1 MSSNLL
7 LKGFSVKISEL
18 LDGIRKSDIVLPEF
32 QREYVWSR
40 DQAKKLI
47 DSLFKEYPVGSL
59 LFWKTNNPPALKN
72 IDNLPEKLGLLQV
85 ILDGQQRLTTL
96 YMLINGSIPPYY
108 LENDIEYDPRG
119 LYFNIDTAE
128 FVYYQATTMKNQ
140 PTWISVVDVFEDS
153 KDMSI
158 FQIAKDLYEEDAI
171 AFKKADHFMT
181 NLTKLKNIRNFD
193 LPILSIPSDANINE
207 AIDIFDLVNRQGTK
221 LTDADLALT
230 HMTGHWPDAR
240 RVIKEKIDELA
251 KKNFEFDLTFMTRA
265 MTGVVTNRALFEIIH
280 DRPMDELTT
289 GWNKL
294 DKILDYLI
302 SILPDH
308 AFIHSTQD
316 VNTNNIF
323 IPIIVFLTLNGGKFK
338 SSAEINN
345 AIRWLY
351 LANIWSRY
359 TSQTDQKLEF
369 DISIV
374 VRNSQPWEELIDA
387 IKDQRGRIKVD
398 SKDLEGRSAS
408 HPLYRMTYIL
418 AKANGA
424 MDWANGIPLGGSG
437 GTYYGWQSHHI
448 FPSSLLYEDGYD
460 PENHIHKKIVNEI
473 ANRAFLTADTNINI
487 SNKQPSEYLP
497 AIEENFPG
505 ALTKQFIPMNNELWK
520 LENYE
525 DFLAARREYIANCIN
540 DYLDG
545 MVVEQEEVKKKS
557 IQEIITLGE
566 SISLEFKSS
575 LQWDVRQNQINKNLR
590 LSVLKTIAAFLN
602 SEGGIL
608 IIGVEDNGHV
618 FGLENDYITTNNS
631 KDKFLNLLNTLIGD
645 YIGLDMSS
653 YIDVRIEKIEEH
665 EVCFIEVEKSHRPVF
680 MTTGGKNELYI
691 RQGTTSRSLDPEE
704 TYKYIEANW

>member
-1 MSSNLL
+1 M
-7 LKGFSVKISEL
+7 KINEL
-18 LDGIRKSDIVLPEF
+18 IDGIRKSDIVLPEF

-40 DQAKKLI
+40 DQAKKLV
-47 DSLFKEYPVGSL
+47 DSLYKEYPVGAL
-59 LFWKTNNPPALKN
+59 LFWKTDTPPALKN
-72 IDNLPEKLGLLQV
+72 IDNLPEKLGLHQV
-85 ILDGQQRLTTL
+85 MLDGQQRLTTL
-96 YMLINGSIPPYY
+96 YMLIQGSIPPYY
-108 LENDIEYDPRG
+108 LEKDIEHDPRG

-128 FVYYQATTMKNQ
+128 FMYYQATTMKNQ
-140 PTWISVVDVFEDS
+140 PLWISVVDAFDDS
-153 KDMSI
+153 NEIPI
-158 FQIAKDLYEEDAI
+158 FQIAKGLFEEDAV
-171 AFKKADHFMT
+171 AFKKADRFMS

-207 AIDIFDLVNRQGTK
+207 AIEIFDLVNRQGTK

-251 KKNFEFDLTFMTRA
+251 KKNFQFDLTFMTRA
-265 MTGVVTNRALFEIIH
+265 MTGVVTNRALFDLIH
-280 DRPMDELTT
+280 PRSKDDLIA
-289 GWNKL
+289 GWNQL
-294 DKILDYLI
+294 NKILDYLI
-302 SILPDH
+302 SLLPDH

-323 IPIIVFLTLNGGKFK
+323 IPIIVYLALKGGKFQ

-387 IKDQRGRIKVD
+387 IKDQRGRIQVD

-424 MDWANGIPLGGSG
+424 KDWANGIPLGGSG
-437 GTYYGWQSHHI
+437 GRYFGWQSHHI
-448 FPSSLLYEDGYD
+448 FPSSLLYENGYD
-460 PENHIHKKIVNEI
+460 SENHIHKKIVNEI

-487 SNKQPSEYLP
+487 SNKQPSDYLP
-497 AIEENFPG
+497 AIEEHFPG
-505 ALTKQFIPMNNELWK
+505 ALTKQFIPMNEELWK

-525 DFLAARREYIANCIN
+525 DFLAVRRANIAKCIN
-540 DYLDG
+540 EYLDG
-545 MVVEQEEVKKKS
+545 MVIEQEEVKQKS
-557 IQEIITLGE
+557 IQELITLGE

-575 LQWDVRQNQINKNLR
+575 LQWDVRQNQLNKNLR
-590 LSVLKTIAAFLN
+590 HSVLKTIAAFLN

-608 IIGVEDNGHV
+608 IVGVEDNGHV
-618 FGLENDYITTNNS
+618 FGLETDYATTSHS

-645 YIGLDMSS
+645 YIGLDMSP
-653 YIDVRIEKIEEH
+653 YIAIRIENVADH
-665 EVCFIEVEKSHRPVF
+665 DVCIIEVEKSHKPVF
-680 MTTGGKNELYI
+680 MTSDGKKELYI
-691 RQGTTSRSLDPEE
+691 RQGTTSRWLDPEE